1 MVPFRVGFRFLQYY
15 FISGIVILAGF
26 WFFYT
31 RYLVRQ
37 LEKETAVRSRIYAQ
51 YMQRAT
57 EPSSE
62 SSPELDVIFEEVI
75 KKIDF
80 PVIITDAEGNPI
92 SYINLA
98 ERNPT
103 PERLKVLMARL
114 DNEHPPI
121 PLTITLND
129 TIKKLGEIHYGMPSS
144 VKALRL
150 YPFLQLGFLVLFI
163 FIGIWGI
170 VIYHRREQELIWTTL
185 AKETAHQLATPI
197 SSLAGWLETL
207 KPSQNQSSVNP
218 EVTTLLNQRPHW
230 SLALS
235 QMEEDVA
242 RMREVLERFSRIG
255 LPPELKLRRPKE
267 IIESVILFIKRR
279 TPKSIEFISNIEFN
293 PNIKVDEV
301 LFSWTIE
308 NLLKNSVQAIGTNPG
323 QIEITTKPYR
333 NYEFLEIDIIDSGEG
348 IKSALIKDIFKTGAT
363 TKKYG
368 WGVGLTLAKRIIEEY
383 HKGKLYLKETKP
395 GRTVFTIQLPIVKTI
410 NEKQNVK

>member
-1 MVPFRVGFRFLQYY
+1 MTPFRIGFRFLQFY
-15 FISGIVILAGF
+15 FISGIIILAGF

-31 RYLVRQ
+31 RYLVQQ

-57 EPSSE
+57 EPGSE

-80 PVIITDAEGNPI
+80 PVIITDAEGNPT
-92 SYINLA
+92 SYINLG
-98 ERNPT
+98 EKNPT
-103 PERLKVLMARL
+103 PERLKVLMTRL
-114 DNEHPPI
+114 DNEHSPI
-121 PLTITLND
+121 PLIISLND

-197 SSLAGWLETL
+197 SSLSGWIETL
-207 KPSQNQSSVNP
+207 KSTQHQLSANSETTSINQKLQLSS
-218 EVTTLLNQRPHW
+218 
-230 SLALS
+230 ALS
-235 QMEEDVA
+235 QMEEDII

-255 LPPELKLRRPKE
+255 LPPELKLRYPKD
-267 IIESVILFIKRR
+267 IIEPVILFIKRR
-279 TPKSIEFISNIEFN
+279 TPKSIEFIADLEFN
-293 PNIKVDEV
+293 PSIKVDEV

-323 QIEITTKPYR
+323 RIEIITKPYR
-333 NYEFLEIDIIDSGEG
+333 NYEFLEIDIIDNGEG
-348 IKSALIKDIFKTGAT
+348 VKPALIKNIFKAGAT

-368 WGVGLTLAKRIIEEY
+368 WGVGLTLAKRIVEDY
-383 HKGKLYLKETKP
+383 HKGKLYLKESKP
-395 GRTVFTIQLPIVKTI
+395 GHTVFTIQLPIAKT
-410 NEKQNVK
+410 NNK

>member
-1 MVPFRVGFRFLQYY
+1 MAPFRIGFRFLQYY

-31 RYLVRQ
+31 RYLVQQ

-92 SYINLA
+92 SYINLP

-114 DNEHPPI
+114 DNEHAPI

-129 TIKKLGEIHYGMPSS
+129 TIKKLGEIHYGMPNS

-170 VIYHRREQELIWTTL
+170 IIYHRREQELIWTTL

-197 SSLAGWLETL
+197 SSLSGWIETL
-207 KPSQNQSSVNP
+207 KLSQNQFPVSPDMSSA
-218 EVTTLLNQRPHW
+218 NQKPQL

-235 QMEEDVA
+235 QMEEDIM

-255 LPPELKLRRPKE
+255 LPPELKLRQPKE
-267 IIESVILFIKRR
+267 IIEPVILFIKRR

-348 IKSALIKDIFKTGAT
+348 VKSALIKDIFKTGAT

-383 HKGKLYLKETKP
+383 HKGKLFLKESKP
-395 GRTVFTIQLPIVKTI
+395 GRTVFTIQLPIAEVV
-410 NEKQNVK
+410 NEK